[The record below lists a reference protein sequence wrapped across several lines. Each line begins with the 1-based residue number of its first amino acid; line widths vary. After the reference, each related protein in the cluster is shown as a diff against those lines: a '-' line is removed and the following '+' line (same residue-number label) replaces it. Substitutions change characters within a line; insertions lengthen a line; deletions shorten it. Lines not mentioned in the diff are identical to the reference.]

1 MNRRQ
6 FGAAVAALGVT
17 SVTTGAETAVH
28 VERLQLSRNGW
39 MPNNERLPVLL
50 YRREFEVTGD
60 VLGEWKRGMDKGEVR
75 KVCTEPNC
83 LIHHSKKQQ
92 TKGDS
97 SLKVEQ
103 EKRRREEAIAA
114 TAGMRILA
122 AIADAIPVRLMKRDL
137 LFVAER
143 LLPLL
148 DDRRPLILG
157 KGRSIR
163 PKCDEA
169 IGKLLTAHA
178 RKADEGT
185 LGKLIVEAVILLSVC
200 SGNTAEK
207 ALKTAAQTY
216 KV

>member
-122 AIADAIPVRLMKRDL
+122 AIADAIPVRLMKRNR
-137 LFVAER
+137 FPAWR
-143 LLPLL
+143 
-148 DDRRPLILG
+148 
-157 KGRSIR
+157 
-163 PKCDEA
+163 
-169 IGKLLTAHA
+169 
-178 RKADEGT
+178 
-185 LGKLIVEAVILLSVC
+185 
-200 SGNTAEK
+200 
-207 ALKTAAQTY
+207 
-216 KV
+216 